1 MAPRVLSQ
9 RQGICQDW
17 PRLARFLDI
26 SWHIHNLENAMFQ
39 TWKSPGYFFNDTQH
53 LIQVTIIII
62 IIDMTNQKDRHES
75 DFPAKRKTTH
85 IILRWFDS
93 CFSCWVAQTFS
104 TPARPCFW
112 QAWAFRLAIESL
124 WTVQGVPIQC
134 LMALVGWTRFPYD
147 PYGWSQYHN
156 LFGGWATPLKNMSQ
170 LGRDDEIP
178 NIWKNKKCSKP
189 PTSHNKYQ

>member
-75 DFPAKRKTTH
+75 DFPAKKNNNTTH
-85 IILRWFDS
+85 IILRCFDS
-93 CFSCWVAQTFS
+93 CFSCWVATFS

-112 QAWAFRLAIESL
+112 QAWACRLAIGSL
-124 WTVQGVPIQC
+124 WMISINPYCGCWRNPAPVENDGV
-134 LMALVGWTRFPYD
+134 
-147 PYGWSQYHN
+147 YHG
-156 LFGGWATPLKNMSQ
+156 L
-170 LGRDDEIP
+170 
-178 NIWKNKKCSKP
+178 
-189 PTSHNKYQ
+189 SHYS